1 MWESRQLP
9 NYRGSLYLRNMDPGT
24 DQLHFFTFLTR
35 VLLLRDQMISRLGS
49 ANIQFVPLWK
59 GPVHEDL
66 FFEGVG
72 EQYQV
77 HLPGR
82 CHADRQLFTRQIH
95 YNRRTNSQQQCNNIQ
110 ETLQVN
116 CMCRQ

>member
-72 EQYQV
+72 E
-77 HLPGR
+77 H
-82 CHADRQLFTRQIH
+82 
-95 YNRRTNSQQQCNNIQ
+95 NRRTNSQQQCNNIQ